1 MRLIDADALVEK
13 LKKLYAMAFAE
24 GDSAYH
30 SAYRSLAKI
39 VKDAPTVGEWIPC
52 SERLPEESNIYLCCN
67 IVGDIYMHRWTV
79 PFYFKKEGAWMDM
92 YDDWP
97 EEITDVVAW
106 MPLPEP
112 YKGGGTE

>member
-39 VKDAPTVGEWIPC
+39 VEDATTVGGWIPV
-52 SERLPEESNIYLCCN
+52 SERLPETIGEYLITALSKPSRN
-67 IVGDIYMHRWTV
+67 AIVSAGYYHERL
-79 PFYFKKEGAWMDM
+79 KEFGTFRPCGAWEK
-92 YDDWP
+92 W
-97 EEITDVVAW
+97 DVVAW
-106 MPLPEP
+106 MPLPQA
-112 YKGGGTE
+112 YKGE